1 MKADLFM
8 LQIVINVWCLYF
20 SLFTYYMYA
29 PHFLSCSNS
38 CMTENWVLDVA
49 RPFLL
54 WSGNE
59 ANSFVFQT
67 YYDDHFS

>member
-1 MKADLFM
+1 MKTDLFM

-29 PHFLSCSNS
+29 PHFLNCSN
-38 CMTENWVLDVA
+38 LDVP

-54 WSGNE
+54 WPGNE